1 MKTQDLVAQCAI
13 DAGRDSATV
22 RVLAVSKRQ
31 PLDKVLAAADAGQV
45 DFGENFVQEGIEKML
60 AAGRNELVWHFIGH
74 LQTNKTRQVAEH
86 FDWVH
91 TVDRL
96 KIAKRL
102 SAQRPPGSPPLN
114 VCIQV
119 NIDNESSKSG
129 VLPSELLE
137 LATEITALPRLR
149 FRGLMCLPAI
159 RNTFDEQRKPFA
171 RLRQLA
177 HSLNDAG
184 MTNDILSMGMGGD
197 FRAAIKEGA
206 NLVRI
211 GTAIFGSR
219 DSEEED
225 KT

>member
-1 MKTQDLVAQCAI
+1 MIKVTENLTKTQGVVAQCAI
-13 DAGRDSATV
+13 DAGRDPLTV
-22 RVLAVSKRQ
+22 RVLVVSKRQ

-60 AAGRNELVWHFIGH
+60 AAGRDELVWHFIGH

-102 SAQRPPGSPPLN
+102 STQRPPALPPLN

-129 VLPSELLE
+129 VLPRELQE
-137 LATEITALPRLR
+137 LATEIMALPRLR

-159 RNTFDEQRKPFA
+159 RHDFDEQR
-171 RLRQLA
+171 
-177 HSLNDAG
+177 
-184 MTNDILSMGMGGD
+184 
-197 FRAAIKEGA
+197 
-206 NLVRI
+206 
-211 GTAIFGSR
+211 
-219 DSEEED
+219 
-225 KT
+225 